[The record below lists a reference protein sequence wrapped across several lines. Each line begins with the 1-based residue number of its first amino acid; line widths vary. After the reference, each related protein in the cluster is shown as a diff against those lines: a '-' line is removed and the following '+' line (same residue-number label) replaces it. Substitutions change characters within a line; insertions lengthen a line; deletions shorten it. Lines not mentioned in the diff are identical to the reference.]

1 LKGASQLMM
10 GILGPDEIEDVLR
23 SERIGRIACVSD
35 GWPYLVPIT
44 YVYDG
49 GEYVFSHSAEGE
61 KVAAMRR
68 NRQVCFEVEQI
79 RDVSNWRTVVTRG
92 VFEELPRD
100 AEERA
105 MDLLA
110 GRFAWVRPGEVPRDR
125 QEESR
130 RRGGVMR
137 PVLFRIHLVERS
149 GRFQLS

>member
-1 LKGASQLMM
+1 MM

-23 SERIGRIACVSD
+23 SERIGRIACDSD
-35 GWPYLVPIT
+35 GWPYIVPVT

-61 KVAAMRR
+61 KIAAMRK

-79 RDVSNWRTVVTRG
+79 RDAANWRTVVTRG
-92 VFEELPRD
+92 VFEELLRD
-100 AEERA
+100 ADERA

-110 GRFAWVRPGEVPRDR
+110 GRFAWVRPGEAAPDR
-125 QEESR
+125 REEAR
-130 RRGGVMR
+130 RREGVLR
-137 PVLFRIHLVERS
+137 PVLFRIRLVARS